1 VKINRKVFVL
11 VSLAGVAE
19 GAIGGFEMFL
29 PLLLIQHSLA
39 LSQIRL
45 YTIILSITTEMLIPA
60 ALFVCLYHAGKGLDM
75 ARDYVDLGFTV
86 LIGYAVT
93 YFVGF
98 VSCALINL
106 ISNMEMLQI
115 LVTALTMGL
124 TKLSRF
130 FLGFS
135 ALSLSYFRRSV

>member
-1 VKINRKVFVL
+1 MKINRKVFVP
-11 VSLAGVAE
+11 VSLAGVAD
-19 GAIGGFEMFL
+19 GAIDSFKMFL
-29 PLLLIQHSLA
+29 PLLLLQHGLA
-39 LSQIRL
+39 LSQMSL
-45 YTIILSITTEMLIPA
+45 YTNILIITTEMLIPA
-60 ALFVCLYHAGKGLDM
+60 ALFVYLYHAGKGLDM

-86 LIGYAVT
+86 FIGYAVT
-93 YFVGF
+93 YFIGF
-98 VSCALINL
+98 VAGAIINP
-106 ISNMEMLQI
+106 ISNMETLQI